1 MWKLDSNLLIN
12 KARLWTSKD
21 NWDLTVDET
30 WVCIQ
35 NKSTEKVLTVSDS
48 GVEVSE
54 DNMVPFTSQMWTKGE
69 PNKDGY
75 FTLTSID
82 SGKVLTANWALS
94 LTIEGKN
101 LVEDISNPKSCH
113 FAINKFTPY
122 ALSIN
127 PILVLFTLADYLE
140 SSVGDL
146 LDEAKAMMRVSKHD
160 HIVNIQGICVK
171 NDVAYLL
178 MEYCASGCLYD
189 YLQSNEENLKTK
201 LHQQHEYNK
210 FRNWISQIA
219 EAMAF
224 LAWNNII
231 HVNTSFD

>member
-54 DNMVPFTSQMWTKGE
+54 DTMVPFTSQMWTKGE

-101 LVEDISNPKSCH
+101 LVELWK
-113 FAINKFTPY
+113 
-122 ALSIN
+122 
-127 PILVLFTLADYLE
+127 
-140 SSVGDL
+140 
-146 LDEAKAMMRVSKHD
+146 
-160 HIVNIQGICVK
+160 
-171 NDVAYLL
+171 
-178 MEYCASGCLYD
+178 
-189 YLQSNEENLKTK
+189 
-201 LHQQHEYNK
+201 
-210 FRNWISQIA
+210 SQIQ
-219 EAMAF
+219 
-224 LAWNNII
+224 N
-231 HVNTSFD
+231 HVILPSTNLLPMLFISIPSWSFSPKVGRLCR